1 MLQYLINSKF
11 KIIHKLKK
19 INMNTKNKIKARTK
33 TITPHTVSL
42 TIFTIKLNN
51 GTTIYS
57 KK

>member
-1 MLQYLINSKF
+1 
-11 KIIHKLKK
+11 
-19 INMNTKNKIKARTK
+19 MNTKNKIKARTK